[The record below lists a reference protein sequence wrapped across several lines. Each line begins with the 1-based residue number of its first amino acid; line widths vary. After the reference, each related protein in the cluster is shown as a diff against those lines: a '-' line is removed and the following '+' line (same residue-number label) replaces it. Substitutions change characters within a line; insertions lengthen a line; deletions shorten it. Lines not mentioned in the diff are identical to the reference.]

1 VTVSTVALRSRS
13 VGRRT
18 SGARVCELLAVNCPL
33 FFLHN
38 KSGSYT
44 LAVHAFIRNFVAYIL
59 TRPLHL
65 LIYTWCRAANHRRL
79 LRDHHRAFKFIV
91 TDFDF
96 FNGFGEAEAPPPASA

>member
-1 VTVSTVALRSRS
+1 VTLFSLSTSLLPLGAQRPLCLR
-13 VGRRT
+13 GPPQ
-18 SGARVCELLAVNCPL
+18 A
-33 FFLHN
+33 
-38 KSGSYT
+38 GSYRLAPLYPRSPVA

-96 FNGFGEAEAPPPASA
+96 FGGFGEAEAPPPASA